1 MSIGDPIGNRT
12 TTTATTRAMEYRNII
27 AANEEYTP
35 LTMDNVLAYCAKR
48 LREMD
53 KGIQDKMD
61 NQNTF
66 NALSQACGDIKGV
79 LQNEGKN
86 GSGETAF
93 KDGNIIANANG
104 ALDRAI
110 TLARESGNMGVAQNL
125 EDVKIKLNAGPPG
138 DVTVGNDE
146 LAAMNTLLDH
156 AAGTAHT
163 SAENGMIEIQALM
176 GKRATIIQMSTG
188 MMNGINESLKAVAG
202 NIGR

>member
-1 MSIGDPIGNRT
+1 MVNTSAPIATRHNADMQINAVRT
-12 TTTATTRAMEYRNII
+12 AVAARDEYI
-27 AANEEYTP
+27 P
-35 LTMDNVLAYCAKR
+35 LTMDTVLAYCAKR

-53 KGIQDKMD
+53 TGIQEKMD
-61 NQNTF
+61 KQNSF
-66 NALSQACGDIKGV
+66 NALSQACGDIKGI

-86 GSGETAF
+86 GAGETAF
-93 KDGNIIANANG
+93 DDSNIVANANG

-110 TLARESGNMGVAQNL
+110 KLAKESGNMGVAQNL

-138 DVTVGNDE
+138 DFKVGNDE
-146 LAAMNTLLDH
+146 LTVMNTLLDH

-163 SAENGMIEIQALM
+163 SAENGMIELQADM

-188 MMNGINESLKAVAG
+188 MMNSINESLKAVAG